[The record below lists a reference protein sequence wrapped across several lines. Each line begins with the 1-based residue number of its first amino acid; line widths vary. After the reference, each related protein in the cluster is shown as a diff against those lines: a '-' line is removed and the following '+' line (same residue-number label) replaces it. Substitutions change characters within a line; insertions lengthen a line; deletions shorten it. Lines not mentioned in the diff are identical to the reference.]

1 MRTGRNEQRC
11 ENPLGDKMLNVF
23 IVRPF
28 GTRNGIDFDRVESDL
43 IRPAM
48 DRAGLTGGTTGRFI
62 QQGNI
67 RTDMFEQLLIAD
79 LVIADISIHNANVFY
94 ELGIRHAL
102 RDKRTFLI
110 KSQDDKTQQPTADT
124 EVPFDLKTDRYLAYD
139 SKAPG
144 GAVDILAA
152 ALKLTLDS
160 HNADSPIYQLL
171 PGLEPADPDKVLV
184 VPLDFREEV
193 ERVEAARNCGDL
205 QLLAAEVD
213 GFAWRTA
220 GLRLVGHAQFR
231 SRDWTGAKVT
241 WSAVRD
247 DNDMDAEAN
256 ILLGTIFQ
264 RLGDLVSSDQAV
276 ERALQNK
283 EISAGQRAEIRALM
297 GRNAKNQWE
306 QTWASAPDVDATQKS
321 ALGSPYLEKSFEF
334 YRAGFIED
342 RNHFYSG
349 LNALAMVTMLTELAQ
364 VQTGIW
370 EDSFD
375 SKEDAAQRLQK
386 LKELRGDLAAG
397 VRLAIESKQAALQ
410 RTNKSDVWTEIST
423 ADLICLTV
431 NRPSRVGQAYK
442 KALAEASE
450 QARDAVRRQL
460 LLYRRL
466 GILKENIQAGL
477 DNIAPG
483 GGQSQEAPPRVIL
496 FTGHRVD
503 APDRQTPRFPADK
516 EKLARTMISEAVAL
530 EKGKTQGKLLG
541 ISGGASGGDILFH
554 EVCQELAIPSQM
566 YLVLPRIEYIK
577 ASVADA
583 GSAWV
588 DRFDRLYDKLAPRI
602 LSDSEQLPRWL
613 RAKKNYDIW
622 QRSNLWML
630 HNALSISQDHLTL
643 IALWNGATGDAPGGT
658 EDMVKRA
665 KDRGATFIHLDTR
678 KLVE

>member
-1 MRTGRNEQRC
+1 
-11 ENPLGDKMLNVF
+11 MLNVF

-28 GTRNGIDFDRVESDL
+28 GTKSGIDFDRVENDL

-48 DRAGLTGGTTGRFI
+48 DRAGLRGGTTGRFI

-67 RTDMFEQLLIAD
+67 RADMFEQLLIAD

-110 KSQDDKTQQPTADT
+110 KSIVDSEGMPRETD
-124 EVPFDLKTDRYLAYD
+124 VPFDLKTDRYLSYD
-139 SKAPG
+139 AKSPG

-152 ALKLTLDS
+152 ALKTTLDS
-160 HNADSPIYQLL
+160 QNADSPIFQLL
-171 PGLEPADPDKVLV
+171 PGLEPADPNKVLV

-193 ERVEAARNCGDL
+193 ERVEAAKQCGDL

-213 GFAWRTA
+213 GFAWRAA

-231 SRDWTGAKVT
+231 LKDWPGAKVT
-241 WSAVRD
+241 WTAVRD
-247 DNDMDAEAN
+247 YDDMDAEAN

-264 RLGDLVSSDQAV
+264 RHGDLVSSDQAV

-306 QTWASAPDVDATQKS
+306 QSWANLTELDVAQKS
-321 ALGSPYLEKSFEF
+321 ALASPYLEKSFDL

-364 VQTGIW
+364 VQPGVW

-375 SKEDAAQRLQK
+375 TREEATQKLQK
-386 LKELRGDLAAG
+386 LKELRSDLAAG
-397 VRLAIESKQAALQ
+397 VRLAIESKQTALQ
-410 RTNKSDVWTEIST
+410 RIDKTDVWVEIST
-423 ADLICLTV
+423 ADLICLTSS
-431 NRPSRVGQAYK
+431 RPNRVGQAYK
-442 KALAEASE
+442 KAVSGASE
-450 QARDAVRRQL
+450 QARDAVRRQM

-466 GILKENIQAGL
+466 GILRENIQAAL
-477 DNIAPG
+477 ENIAPVAG
-483 GGQSQEAPPRVIL
+483 PGQSQESPPRVIL

-503 APDRQTPRFPADK
+503 APDRKTPRFPAAK
-516 EKLARTMISEAVAL
+516 EKHARAMILEAVRM
-530 EKGKTQGKLLG
+530 EKEKAHGKLLG

-554 EVCQELAIPSQM
+554 EVCEELAIPSLM
-566 YLVLPRIEYIK
+566 YLVLPKGEYIK
-577 ASVADA
+577 ASVADG
-583 GSAWV
+583 GSGWA
-588 DRFDRLYDKLAPRI
+588 DRFDRLYDKLKPRI

-613 RAKKNYDIW
+613 RAKKDYDIW
-622 QRSNLWML
+622 QRANLWIL
-630 HNALSISQDHLTL
+630 HNALYISRDHLTL
-643 IALWNGATGDAPGGT
+643 IALWNGAAGDAPGGT

-665 KDRGATFIHLDTR
+665 KDRGATFIHLDAR
-678 KLVE
+678 KLIE

>member
-1 MRTGRNEQRC
+1 
-11 ENPLGDKMLNVF
+11 MLNVF

-28 GTRNGIDFDRVESDL
+28 GTKNGIDFNRVEKDL

-48 DRAGLTGGTTGRFI
+48 EQAGLTGGTTGEFI

-79 LVIADISIHNANVFY
+79 LVIADISVHNANVFY

-110 KSQDDKTQQPTADT
+110 KSKEDKLNENAPKEMD
-124 EVPFDLKTDRYLAYD
+124 VPFDLKTDRYLSYD
-139 SKAPG
+139 AKNPG

-152 ALKLTLDS
+152 ALRLTLDS
-160 HNADSPIYQLL
+160 QQADSPVYQLL
-171 PGLEPADPDKVLV
+171 PALQPADPDEVLV

-193 ERVEAARNCGDL
+193 EREEGAKNCGDL
-205 QLLAAEVD
+205 QMLAAEVD
-213 GFAWRTA
+213 GFAWRIA
-220 GLRLVGHAQFR
+220 GLRLIGNAQFR
-231 SRDWTGAKVT
+231 LKDWPGGKVT
-241 WSAVRD
+241 WTAVRD
-247 DNDMDAEAN
+247 YDDMDVEAN
-256 ILLGTIFQ
+256 TLLGTIYQ

-306 QTWASAPDVDATQKS
+306 QTWANAADVDATQKT
-321 ALGSPYLEKSFEF
+321 ALVSPHLEKSFEL

-364 VQTGIW
+364 VQTTIW

-375 SKEDAAQRLQK
+375 SKEDAAQKLQK
-386 LKELRGDLAAG
+386 LKELRSDLAAG
-397 VRLAIESKQAALQ
+397 TRLAIESRQVALQ

-423 ADLICLTV
+423 ADLICLTSS
-431 NRPSRVGQAYK
+431 RPSRVGQAYK
-442 KALAEASE
+442 KALADASD

-460 LLYRRL
+460 LLYQRL
-466 GILKENIQAGL
+466 GILKENIQAGI
-477 DNIAPG
+477 DNIAPVA
-483 GGQSQEAPPRVIL
+483 GQVAAAPPRVIL
-496 FTGHRVD
+496 FTGHRID
-503 APDRQTPRFPADK
+503 TPQRKTPRFPAAK
-516 EKLARTMISEAVAL
+516 EQQARAMIFEAVAK
-530 EKGKTQGKLLG
+530 EKNASAGTLFG

-554 EVCQELAIPSQM
+554 EVCAELNIPSQM
-566 YLVLPRIEYIK
+566 YLVLPKNDYIK
-577 ASVADA
+577 ASVADGGA
-583 GSAWV
+583 DWV
-588 DRFDRLYDKLAPRI
+588 ERFNRLYEKSKPKVLAD
-602 LSDSEQLPRWL
+602 SDRLPRWL
-613 RAKKNYDIW
+613 RAKKDYDIW

-630 HNALSISQDHLTL
+630 HNALFISEDHLTL
-643 IALWNGATGDAPGGT
+643 IALWNGATGDGPGGT

-665 KDRGATFIHLDTR
+665 QDRGATFIHLDAR
-678 KLVE
+678 KLIE